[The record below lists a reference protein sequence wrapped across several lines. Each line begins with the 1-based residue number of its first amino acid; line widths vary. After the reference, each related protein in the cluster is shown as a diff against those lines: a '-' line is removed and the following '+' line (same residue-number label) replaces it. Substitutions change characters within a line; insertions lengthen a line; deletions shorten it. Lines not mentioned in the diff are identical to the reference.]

1 MCFSACFQRRIIECY
16 MSVAS
21 NPFRKINAM
30 SCDLYNV
37 MWQYFKMF
45 YVTIYLLLYYCV
57 IQWNNVLNY
66 VVKFIIKI
74 LIQWMFC
81 VYRQDC
87 LHVVV
92 TSLPFFPMQSVP
104 ITTKVASSNPAHGE
118 VYSMQHYVI
127 KFVSDLRQISS
138 FCLGL
143 RFTLPIKLT
152 AIWYNWK

>member
-1 MCFSACFQRRIIECY
+1 MTKTFSINFILYSGQNDQEILNKLYLVLWSKWPRSTDCIGKKGRLVTTTCKQSCLYTQNIHWIKILIINIIECY

-66 VVKFIIKI
+66 VVKFIIT
-74 LIQWMFC
+74 
-81 VYRQDC
+81 R
-87 LHVVV
+87 
-92 TSLPFFPMQSVP
+92 
-104 ITTKVASSNPAHGE
+104 
-118 VYSMQHYVI
+118 
-127 KFVSDLRQISS
+127 
-138 FCLGL
+138 
-143 RFTLPIKLT
+143 
-152 AIWYNWK
+152 